1 MLSQT
6 VDYALRISVCLA
18 VKAPTPQTADNL
30 AQLTN
35 VPRAYQAKVI
45 QAMVRGGTARS
56 KRGVGGGISLA
67 KPPEEIT
74 LLEIINSVDPI
85 KRLGATV
92 TEPEERIDSLLLGLQ
107 QRYERALHAAEQ
119 VFREATLAD
128 VIAER
133 A

>member
-1 MLSQT
+1 MLTQT

-18 VKAPTPQTADNL
+18 LKAPTPQTADDL

-56 KRGVGGGISLA
+56 KRGVGGGVTLT
-67 KPPEEIT
+67 KPPEEMT
-74 LLEIINSVDPI
+74 LLEVINSVDPI
-85 KRLGATV
+85 KRLGTS
-92 TEPEERIDSLLLGLQ
+92 PESDSQFDSLLLGLQ
-107 QRYERALHAAEQ
+107 RRYELALQAAEQ
-119 VFREATLAD
+119 VFSNATLAD
-128 VIAER
+128 VVAEQ